1 MDTFG
6 TLTWKTFR
14 FFRINLGRKS
24 SILDTRLS
32 SEWFSAESVLF
43 SMAVLGTWKL
53 AAQPAYTC
61 SKLTIET
68 LEQGVKYVQSLQ

>member
-14 FFRINLGRKS
+14 FFRINLARKS

-32 SEWFSAESVLF
+32 SEWFSAESVLC
-43 SMAVLGTWKL
+43 SMAVLCTWKL